1 MIWLHQIFDGACK
14 SATSAGDDCEPTG
27 EMSKFFCTERDTQD
41 TAFLRRFAA
50 QMTAAND
57 VRVQQTGLPRIEG
70 SGVWPLYFTD

>member
-1 MIWLHQIFDGACK
+1 MIWLHQIFDRACK

-70 SGVWPLYFTD
+70 SGVWPFYFTD